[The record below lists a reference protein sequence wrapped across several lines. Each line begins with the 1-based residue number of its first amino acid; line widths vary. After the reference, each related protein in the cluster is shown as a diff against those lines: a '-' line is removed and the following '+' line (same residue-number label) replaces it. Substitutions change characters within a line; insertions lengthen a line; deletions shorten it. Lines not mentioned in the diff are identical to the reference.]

1 MIGEVSML
9 ESSEGAGEGRGW
21 DQDSDGVITARA
33 RPVFSQVWSQARV
46 DKHRRYDYSKRELS
60 RKIRGQNAARCYLK
74 WRWKQHEEEGGGC
87 MEPPHHTHEHS
98 YRAAT
103 FSANN
108 STTFILILAVL
119 FNFFECSQGT

>member
-1 MIGEVSML
+1 ML

>member
-1 MIGEVSML
+1 
-9 ESSEGAGEGRGW
+9 
-21 DQDSDGVITARA
+21 
-33 RPVFSQVWSQARV
+33 
-46 DKHRRYDYSKRELS
+46 
-60 RKIRGQNAARCYLK
+60 
-74 WRWKQHEEEGGGC
+74 

-119 FNFFECSQGT
+119 FNTSDLSRQLQIRRSKRSLHPVQETINLDFRAHNRLFRLRLKEAGENVFTRDVTFENSVGEIPFSQRKVVSGSLEDDGLASVDGV